1 MVIINPV
8 SSAGV
13 SSDEY
18 FSFDKHIDVTSSV
31 VYQGD
36 SSNIKARLWQNS
48 KSKFFSDDYME
59 NTPLVSRFKIMI
71 IRFYRLI

>member
-1 MVIINPV
+1 M
-8 SSAGV
+8 
-13 SSDEY
+13 
-18 FSFDKHIDVTSSV
+18 HIDVTSFV

-59 NTPLVSRFKIMI
+59 NTPLVTRFKIMI